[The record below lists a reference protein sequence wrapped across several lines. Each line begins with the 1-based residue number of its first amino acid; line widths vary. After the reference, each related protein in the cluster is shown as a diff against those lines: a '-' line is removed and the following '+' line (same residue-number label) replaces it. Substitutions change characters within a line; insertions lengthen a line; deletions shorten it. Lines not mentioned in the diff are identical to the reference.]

1 MTRKLIVPLVLLVL
15 IVALLVPKMAEHNAQ
30 VQAHRSADPVLLPT
44 YGHYNY
50 FTGCSENLLSLQ
62 LVSGQDALDPAK
74 LQVSFPENGLLSATV
89 LDCIPVRTHDGYAL
103 WTLNLRVNMSSSV
116 QRCVVNQIT
125 IHDKTYDL
133 GRLDIQS
140 LPQSGPT
147 GDAEAVELLSLRG
160 HLGTSAGRGLQNYHA
175 SFRNDTADPMTLTE
189 VSAPSYRG
197 APLELQVNSQPVA
210 SHLPLQLEPGDLV
223 EVTMALRQWEG
234 AKQTSSETYCVSPT
248 LRYDHLGQG
257 YTIPMFPCF
266 FGFSMSQEEF
276 VTLCGEYMGQENTE
290 QMA

>member
-125 IHDKTYDL
+125 IHDRPTTWGAWTSNPSPRAAPRGMPKRWSFCPCAATWAQAPDGDSKTTT
-133 GRLDIQS
+133 
-140 LPQSGPT
+140 PP
-147 GDAEAVELLSLRG
+147 
-160 HLGTSAGRGLQNYHA
+160 SA
-175 SFRNDTADPMTLTE
+175 T
-189 VSAPSYRG
+189 
-197 APLELQVNSQPVA
+197 
-210 SHLPLQLEPGDLV
+210 
-223 EVTMALRQWEG
+223 
-234 AKQTSSETYCVSPT
+234 T
-248 LRYDHLGQG
+248 LR
-257 YTIPMFPCF
+257 TP
-266 FGFSMSQEEF
+266 
-276 VTLCGEYMGQENTE
+276 
-290 QMA
+290 